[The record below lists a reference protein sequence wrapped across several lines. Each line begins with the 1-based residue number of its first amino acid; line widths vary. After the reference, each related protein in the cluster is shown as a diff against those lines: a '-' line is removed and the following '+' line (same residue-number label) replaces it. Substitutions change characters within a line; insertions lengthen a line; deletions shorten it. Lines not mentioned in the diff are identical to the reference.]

1 MALARVIREPRREKF
16 TWGHGEVREG
26 RRRGGGGD
34 THIVELL
41 WVEGAVPVSAFGD
54 WLRDHHT
61 GSVDGL
67 PAVLEI
73 DPSGDL
79 FDEHGGESLGSAAR
93 RERVRRREERGWERE
108 REKRRGGT

>member
-1 MALARVIREPRREKF
+1 
-16 TWGHGEVREG
+16 VREG

-93 RERVRRREERGWERE
+93 RERVRRREERG
-108 REKRRGGT
+108 